1 MTINRVHGSSIA
13 TQWLRNLSDYAYLSY
28 DSNFSRRI
36 SQIASEEISISSEE
50 RKNSSEESNETSEES
65 NDKSEEFRHS
75 LGRKSKIST
84 EIFGNSSG
92 EIEMSLLS
100 LYYNASALM

>member
-1 MTINRVHGSSIA
+1 MA
-13 TQWLRNLSDYAYLSY
+13 P
-28 DSNFSRRI
+28 
-36 SQIASEEISISSEE
+36 EEIEFPREE

-65 NDKSEEFRHS
+65 SDKSEEFCHS

-92 EIEMSLLS
+92 EIEMNSFS
-100 LYYNASALM
+100 SYYYNASAL

>member
-1 MTINRVHGSSIA
+1 MA
-13 TQWLRNLSDYAYLSY
+13 P
-28 DSNFSRRI
+28 
-36 SQIASEEISISSEE
+36 EEIEFPREE

-65 NDKSEEFRHS
+65 NETSEESSDKSEEFCHS

-92 EIEMSLLS
+92 EIEMNSFS
-100 LYYNASALM
+100 SYYYNASAL

>member
-1 MTINRVHGSSIA
+1 MA
-13 TQWLRNLSDYAYLSY
+13 P
-28 DSNFSRRI
+28 
-36 SQIASEEISISSEE
+36 EEIEFPREE

-65 NDKSEEFRHS
+65 NETSEESSDKSEEFRHS

-92 EIEMSLLS
+92 EIEMNSFS
-100 LYYNASALM
+100 SYYYNASAL